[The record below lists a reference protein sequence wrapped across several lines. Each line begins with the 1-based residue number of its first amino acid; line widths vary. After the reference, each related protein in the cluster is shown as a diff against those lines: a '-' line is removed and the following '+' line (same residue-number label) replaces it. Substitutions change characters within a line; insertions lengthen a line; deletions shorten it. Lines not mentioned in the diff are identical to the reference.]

1 MATIHNAAQN
11 GNLNRVKALL
21 NQGVPVNSRNEHGYT
36 PLHNAAYSGNLSVVQ
51 ELLKRGAHV
60 NPRARSGMI
69 PLYLAA
75 FAKHPHVVHALIRAG
90 ANPKY
95 GNIYGHRAH
104 NIRPANNR
112 SIPNALKTSRAVTKW
127 QNFHKKSIARKR
139 APNKNLAEKV
149 FSSKHVGAMTAK
161 YGFNWLN
168 KV

>member
-1 MATIHNAAQN
+1 MAPIHNAAQN

-36 PLHNAAYSGNLSVVQ
+36 PLHNAAYSGNLNIVQ

-60 NPRARSGMI
+60 NPRARSGMT

-75 FAKHPHVVHALIRAG
+75 FWNNPHVVHALIRAG

-95 GNIYGHRAH
+95 RSIYGHRAH
-104 NIRPANNR
+104 NNANNR
-112 SIPNALKTSRAVTKW
+112 STLNALKTSRAATKW
-127 QNFHKKSIARKR
+127 QNFRKKSIASRR
-139 APNKNLAEKV
+139 APKKNLADAV
-149 FSSKHVGAMTAK
+149 FSSKHVGAMIAK
-161 YGFNWLN
+161 YGNNWLN